1 MYNRLRKLNCKSDE
15 IVRMKKNF
23 YLWLLAFILV
33 SIRIEA
39 QTKKTVWVGETFYCD
54 ATSKFDHS
62 CTISNIKWTSE
73 IPHEYVVGGT
83 YNRGYIVTQYFEGT
97 ATIKCEWI
105 ETENIAFPSLTK
117 THQESHTWSIT
128 CISNPVS
135 ISPKQ
140 LELSPGET
148 AQLSYSHE
156 HNNDY
161 TSYANAYFYVGNE
174 ESDIVSVSKDG
185 KVEAL
190 KEGEA
195 HVYVYSYISGEHPYC
210 KVNVS
215 GKKPTSISLP
225 DTITMKV
232 GETQKITPQ
241 FTPEDASSS
250 LTWSTDNNS
259 VAEISEDGV
268 VTARNI
274 GTATIKVVTANNL
287 SASCVLN
294 VTKEPEG
301 IWLTSSENDVFVN
314 DSITLT
320 TNVYPSGATT
330 IYTWCSD
337 NEEVGIVIP
346 SIENPKE
353 ALFIAKNEGVVNI
366 TVETENGLSA
376 LRTFNV
382 KVYSTNEEIG
392 KRIRKAQKVITE
404 QMLLIREKFL
414 K

>member
-1 MYNRLRKLNCKSDE
+1 
-15 IVRMKKNF
+15 MKKKF

-33 SIRIEA
+33 SIQIEA
-39 QTKKTVWVGETFYCD
+39 QTEKAVWVGETFYCD
-54 ATSKFDHS
+54 VTSHFIKS
-62 CTISNIKWTSE
+62 RSQSNIKWTSE

-83 YNRGYIVTQYFEGT
+83 YNRGYIVTQYFKGT
-97 ATIKCEWI
+97 TTIKCEWI
-105 ETENIAFPSLTK
+105 ETEYPSIPSQTK
-117 THQESHTWSIT
+117 TYERSHTWSII
-128 CISNPVS
+128 CKSNPVS

-148 AQLSYSHE
+148 AQLSYSHGYS
-156 HNNDY
+156 NDY
-161 TSYANAYFYVGNE
+161 TSWAKAYFYVGNE

-195 HVYVYSYISGEHPYC
+195 HVYVFSYISGERPYC

-232 GETQKITPQ
+232 GETQKIIPQ

-250 LTWSTDNNS
+250 LTWSTDNNYI
-259 VAEISEDGV
+259 AEISDDGV

-274 GTATIKVVTANNL
+274 GTATIKAVTANNL

-294 VTKEPEG
+294 VTKEPEV
-301 IWLTSSENDVFVN
+301 IWLASSEYDDVFVN

-330 IYTWCSD
+330 KYTWRSD

-346 SIENPKE
+346 SNGSPKE

-392 KRIRKAQKVITE
+392 RRIRKAQKVITE
-404 QMLLIREKFL
+404 QILSIREKFL

>member
-1 MYNRLRKLNCKSDE
+1 MTSLTNIL
-15 IVRMKKNF
+15 RMKKKYYF
-23 YLWLLAFILV
+23 WLLAFILV
-33 SIRIEA
+33 SLKLEA
-39 QTKKTVWVGETFYCD
+39 ATMRVWVGQTFYCD
-54 ATSKFDHS
+54 VTSHFNNVYS
-62 CTISNIKWTSE
+62 QSNITWRST
-73 IPHEYVVGGT
+73 IPHLYVVGGT
-83 YNRGYIVTQYFEGT
+83 YNRGMRVTQYFEGT
-97 ATIKCEWI
+97 ASVTCEWI
-105 ETENIAFPSLTK
+105 ETAFPSIPSLTQTYK
-117 THQESHTWSIT
+117 RKVTWTIK
-128 CISNPVS
+128 CESNPVS
-135 ISPKQ
+135 ISPTQ
-140 LELSPGET
+140 LDLTPGET
-148 AQLSYSHE
+148 AQLYYSHKYT
-156 HNNDY
+156 NDY
-161 TSYANAYFYVGNE
+161 TSYANAYFYVG
-174 ESDIVSVSKDG
+174 ESDIVSVSDDG

-190 KEGEA
+190 KEGVA
-195 HVYVYSYISGEHPYC
+195 HVYVYSYISGERPYC

-232 GETQKITPQ
+232 GETQKIIPQ

-330 IYTWCSD
+330 KYTWHSD

-346 SIENPKE
+346 SNENPKE

-404 QMLLIREKFL
+404 QILSIREKFL